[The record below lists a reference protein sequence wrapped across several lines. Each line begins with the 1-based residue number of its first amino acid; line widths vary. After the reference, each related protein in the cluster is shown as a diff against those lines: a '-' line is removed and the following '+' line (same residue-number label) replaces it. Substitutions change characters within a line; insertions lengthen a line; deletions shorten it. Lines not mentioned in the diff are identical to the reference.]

1 MNLSELRGQARAV
14 RVLRRLLQTRAL
26 PPALLFQGPEGVG
39 KAAAA
44 AAFARALNCT
54 AGTDDACPSPAP
66 GSPASCPSC
75 AAFARGLDP
84 DFQRVDAEFQAG
96 LSDKE
101 AAKQRTLS
109 VDTVRHA
116 VRRMEMRSMEGRWKT
131 AVVVDAHTMTPS
143 AANAM
148 LKGLEEPPPRSLW
161 VLVSHRPS
169 ELLPTV
175 RSRCQPVAFAAL
187 GAADIVE
194 ILTARGAGASEAAEA
209 AAVAQGSASR
219 AAAALTDAAIDP
231 ASWLSDPMA
240 PFSLAEGLP
249 RELHLSRPRAEEL
262 VSRAAAWLR
271 RTRGTAAFSST
282 DARFV
287 LRDLE
292 SLRERLRR
300 NCDPR
305 LVTMLA
311 AIRLQ
316 ELDAVERTK
325 K

>member
-1 MNLSELRGQARAV
+1 MNLSELAGQPRAV
-14 RVLRRLLQTRAL
+14 RVLRRLLETRAL
-26 PPALLFQGPEGVG
+26 PPALLFHGPDGVG

-54 AGTDDACPSPAP
+54 AGARDACPAPAP
-66 GSPASCPSC
+66 GTPASCPSC

-101 AAKQRTLS
+101 AAKQRSLS

-116 VRRMEMRSMEGRWKT
+116 VRRMEMRSMEGRWKS
-131 AVVVDAHTMTPS
+131 AVVVDAHTLTPS

-148 LKGLEEPPPRSLW
+148 LKGLEEPPPRSVW
-161 VLVSHRPS
+161 VLVTHRPS

-187 GAADIVE
+187 GAPDIAR
-194 ILTARGAGASEAAEA
+194 ILTARGVGAAEA
-209 AAVAQGSASR
+209 AAAAADAQGSASR
-219 AAAALTDAAIDP
+219 AAAAVNETASVPAA
-231 ASWLSDPMA
+231 WLSDPMA
-240 PFSLAEGLP
+240 PFTLAEGLP
-249 RELHLSRPRAEEL
+249 RELHLSRPRADEL

-271 RTRGTAAFSST
+271 RTRGAGAFSSA
-282 DARFV
+282 DSRFV
-287 LRDLE
+287 LRDIE
-292 SLRERLRR
+292 ALRERLRR

-316 ELDAVERTK
+316 ELDAVEKAK